1 MHRLQLCGD
10 AGRPAG
16 MADDRCL
23 IRLMEM
29 GLCRRR
35 PDGRFA
41 ITPEGALRH
50 TEEIVGSSAKLPDS
64 ARR

>member
-1 MHRLQLCGD
+1 
-10 AGRPAG
+10 

-41 ITPEGALRH
+41 ITPEGVLRH